1 MVEETLNLL
10 AEMPLFKGVGAD
22 DLDRLGV
29 RARLKTLE
37 PGQVLFD
44 QSDNSKDVY
53 FLLTGRLLA
62 VHITVDGREMI
73 FGRIDYRTYQGEL
86 AALDGGE
93 RSLSIYAHRKAE
105 VLMVNQAD
113 FQAIIDQ
120 IPLVRQRVMLGLVA
134 TVRRLTER
142 LYEATLFSAE
152 QRVRSYL
159 VRMALEAGQMQP
171 GGEIVDAPTH
181 SEIANWIG
189 SNREV
194 VSRIM
199 SGLKKSGIIH
209 TQRKLIRLNQPDAL
223 LQAISEDM

>member
-1 MVEETLNLL
+1 MAASTLTLL
-10 AEMPLFKGVGAD
+10 AEMPLFQDVDVEELSK
-22 DLDRLGV
+22 LGI
-29 RARLKTLE
+29 RASLKTLE
-37 PGQVLFD
+37 PGQTLFD

-93 RSLSIYAHRKAE
+93 RSLSIYAHREAE
-105 VLMVNQAD
+105 VLVVSQSD
-113 FQAIIDQ
+113 FQAVVEH

-159 VRMALEAGQMQP
+159 VRMALEAGQMHP

-223 LQAISEDM
+223 LQAISDDM